1 MTLSQYP
8 YEAGVDGIQGA
19 LEYLRK
25 IRVNADLLEV
35 LPEVLPE
42 VLIYLDRID
51 TAIVEV
57 IQGATISELKLISRS
72 PAVGKIQWMVHTWL
86 EKNIE
91 SQIYLNLLINL
102 VHALQ
107 RFDIYG
113 Y

>member
-19 LEYLRK
+19 LEHLRK
-25 IRVNADLLEV
+25 IRVNADLI
-35 LPEVLPE
+35 EVLPE
-42 VLIYLDRID
+42 VLIYLNRID

-72 PAVGKIQWMVHTWL
+72 PAVGKIQWMAHMWL

>member
-19 LEYLRK
+19 LEHLRK
-25 IRVNADLLEV
+25 IRVNANLI
-35 LPEVLPE
+35 EVLPE
-42 VLIYLDRID
+42 VLIYLNRID

-107 RFDIYG
+107 RFNIYG

>member
-25 IRVNADLLEV
+25 IRVNADLL
-35 LPEVLPE
+35 EVLPE

>member
-19 LEYLRK
+19 LEHLRK
-25 IRVNADLLEV
+25 IRVNANLI
-35 LPEVLPE
+35 EVLPE
-42 VLIYLDRID
+42 VLIYLNRID